1 MVEGRTTTG
10 FEFKADK
17 EALTDAEFL
26 ELFAD
31 VQAGDSLKV
40 FKLIELTLGKEQK
53 KRLYEHCRNEA
64 GRVPADRLSEE
75 IGEIFEALGKADETK
90 N

>member
-10 FEFKADK
+10 FKFKADK
-17 EALTDAEFL
+17 EALTEFL

-75 IGEIFEALGKADETK
+75 IGEIFEALGKAEETK